1 MLYLIIA
8 VGAFIFCFTRVYE
21 KGFIGIAI
29 SIYISFCLMF
39 LATIT
44 FGLGSLAVGTEIS
57 KHFNWIEYDQVY
69 IREMEAIQ
77 DHYYMT
83 YRTTDEK
90 CKYSYLYKDLV
101 NDCYKTDS
109 IEVSSD
115 NVSIYEDTNF
125 VPRVVCEAPEF
136 KSKILKVLLVR
147 PVCHYKYK
155 IYVPKD
161 AIKMNY
167 NIDLD

>member
-8 VGAFIFCFTRVYE
+8 IGAFAFCFVRVYE
-21 KGFIGIAI
+21 KGFVGIAI
-29 SIYISFCLMF
+29 SIYISFCLM
-39 LATIT
+39 LIATIT
-44 FGLGSLAVGTEIS
+44 FGLGFLATGTEIS
-57 KHFNWIEYDQVY
+57 KHFGWIEYDQVY

-83 YRTTDEK
+83 YRATGEEG
-90 CKYSYLYKDLV
+90 KYTYLYKDLT

-109 IEVSSD
+109 IEVSDD
-115 NVSIYEDTNF
+115 NVGIYEDTNF
-125 VPRVVCEAPEF
+125 VPRVVCEVPHF
-136 KSKILKVLLVR
+136 KSKILKFLLVR
-147 PVCHYKYK
+147 PVCQNKYK

-167 NIDLD
+167 NIDLE